1 MLLHNSLF
9 HTYPH
14 YDAVGLS
21 TLVQIVN
28 GYKFWTFV
36 RDVDLDSADTRNEYH
51 EAMRAVGN
59 GGVEFDDDLERYVV
73 FAGPGDIL

>member
-1 MLLHNSLF
+1 MARGGCIWTPDIA
-9 HTYPH
+9 HT
-14 YDAVGLS
+14 
-21 TLVQIVN
+21 
-28 GYKFWTFV
+28 V
-36 RDVDLDSADTRNEYH
+36 RFDSWQSFPADTRNEYH